1 MGPGAKMQV
10 ALCGICAEKE
20 SKYRCSACPIRYC
33 SVACYK
39 QHKVQHEDLNPV
51 VDPAQNASASTS
63 GAAVST
69 SIPISTNSGLDAGP
83 SGLSHGESVPGTDQ
97 DTLQSEPDG
106 HESQANDQDQDEPM
120 EQEEGKKVV
129 EEELKPLSSL
139 LWPPEPDESLFTD
152 PLKKEDPKPLR
163 REELLRI
170 ATSPSLRTLL
180 STTSLPQIL
189 AILDTLPPNARH
201 TTLSKLLGLD
211 PVSLSKP
218 GGTAAS
224 FLSGRESPPPLEEL
238 LYSLGSQGQGQDQD
252 RYGAAGG
259 NDDEGWWLRTYA
271 ANHQFHNNRMQG
283 GGGRQGQRRQQ
294 GQQQQQEQD
303 GEKIW
308 IGPKE
313 REVVRLFARSVC
325 AAIDGTGSGLDGSD
339 DPAWGSGGLEW
350 QV

>member
-1 MGPGAKMQV
+1 MGPKSKNQV
-10 ALCGICAEKE
+10 PVCGVCSQNE
-20 SKYRCSACPIRYC
+20 SKYRCSACPVRYC

-39 QHKVQHEDLNPV
+39 QHKIQHE
-51 VDPAQNASASTS
+51 ASTS
-63 GAAVST
+63 TAELIPSGSSAYTYTST
-69 SIPISTNSGLDAGP
+69 SIPSEPPLDASSTSINDHGP
-83 SGLSHGESVPGTDQ
+83 EPITGYDGEDLTSSIEEALDEEAIGARKEEKEIEPG
-97 DTLQSEPDG
+97 
-106 HESQANDQDQDEPM
+106 
-120 EQEEGKKVV
+120 
-129 EEELKPLSSL
+129 LKPLSSL
-139 LWPPEPDESLFTD
+139 LWPPEPDESIFTD

-170 ATSPSLRTLL
+170 ATTSSLRTLL

-189 AILDTLPPNARH
+189 SILDTLPPNARH

-211 PVSLSKP
+211 AVSLSKP

-238 LYSLGSQGQGQDQD
+238 LYSFSKARDG
-252 RYGAAGG
+252 
-259 NDDEGWWLRTYA
+259 DDDPVSDGHAEEGWWLRTYS
-271 ANHQFHNNRMQG
+271 ANHHHYNRQS
-283 GGGRQGQRRQQ
+283 GQA
-294 GQQQQQEQD
+294 GDHVEQE

-313 REVVRLFARSVC
+313 KEIVRLFARSVC
-325 AAIDGTGSGLDGSD
+325 AAIDGTQDSGAS